1 MYLPARR
8 GFTLIELLVV
18 IAIIAILAAILF
30 PVFAKAREKARQSSC
45 LNNQR
50 QIAVAILMWSQDHD
64 EALPDE
70 TSVWPEINVD
80 RNILMCPTKGK
91 KVANAYVYNA
101 GLSSLTLGEITNPDS
116 RIMTADGQHAA
127 AAASGYVKQTYDN
140 CAYTVDD
147 LDARHSGKVVTTFA
161 DGHVATITIPDAGNP
176 ATISLPIASGMVAW
190 YKADE
195 LGLTDGASV
204 TAWQDMSGKGN
215 DLGNTWNTGAVIGSP
230 TFDADGANGK
240 PCVNFASP
248 TSYGWYTP
256 LDQLQALTVNN
267 FKPKQVSSITIA
279 TAAYV
284 PANGQSSTI
293 LNFHAPRFPGYTHGS
308 NPMDDANDYLSG
320 VSMGAYAWSGD
331 SYIATAVGGAFCCVG
346 GPALKFT
353 AGDWNAMSFTMT
365 SEQTMNGMGNGT
377 FYTLG
382 DPADQRTDSSSMP
395 WQNRISTER
404 LRIGFRQ
411 CCTNGLLGYHVNMA
425 ELLVYGSALTPLEQ
439 SLVDAYL
446 RAKYEI

>member
-1 MYLPARR
+1 MLHPARHR

-50 QIAVAILMWSQDHD
+50 QIAVAILMWAQDHD
-64 EALPDE
+64 EELPDHS
-70 TSVWPEINVD
+70 SVWPEINVD

-116 RIMTADGQHAA
+116 RILTADGQHAA
-127 AAASGYVKQTYDN
+127 TAATAQQMQTFDN

-147 LDARHSGKVVTTFA
+147 LDARHSTKVVTTFA
-161 DGHVATITIPDAGNP
+161 DGHVATITIPDASNP
-176 ATISLPIASGMVAW
+176 ATVNLPVASGMVAW

-204 TAWQDMSGKGN
+204 TAWPDMSGKGN

-230 TFDADGANGK
+230 TYDVDGANGK

-248 TSYGWYTP
+248 TAGSWYTP
-256 LDQLQALTVNN
+256 LDQLQGLTVNS
-267 FKPKQVSSITIA
+267 FKPKHVSSITIA
-279 TAAYV
+279 AATFI
-284 PANGQSSTI
+284 PAGGTSM

-308 NPMDDANDYLSG
+308 NPLDDANDYLSG
-320 VSMGAYAWSGD
+320 VSMNMNAYN
-331 SYIATAVGGAFCCVG
+331 ATIGTPIGSLPCCTKAFT
-346 GPALKFT
+346 FT
-353 AGDWNAMSFTMT
+353 AGAWNTVSFTMT
-365 SEQTMNGMGNGT
+365 SEQTVTGIANGSAGM
-377 FYTLG
+377 LG
-382 DPADQRTDSSSMP
+382 YQGVERQDSAAMP
-395 WQNRISTER
+395 WQGRISTER

-411 CCTNGLLGYHVNMA
+411 CCTNGLYGYHVNMA
-425 ELLVYGSALTPLEQ
+425 ELLIYESALTPLEQ

-446 RAKYEI
+446 RARYDI